1 VQLHQPAGGV
11 VDEHQQ
17 GARRRSLLEPGV
29 ITAIDLDQLT
39 QAVAAVAWLM
49 NLGSALPARRPQ
61 ARRHHQRPHSFLAE
75 DDPMALLQ
83 LLGCQGRTKVGVA
96 LANDRDGT
104 TGNARSQLVIAGT
117 PAPP

>member
-1 VQLHQPAGGV
+1 
-11 VDEHQQ
+11 
-17 GARRRSLLEPGV
+17 
-29 ITAIDLDQLT
+29 
-39 QAVAAVAWLM
+39 
-49 NLGSALPARRPQ
+49 
-61 ARRHHQRPHSFLAE
+61 
-75 DDPMALLQ
+75 MALLQ